1 MRRSDGSN
9 TRGSRRKPPKEV
21 SLTDPEAAWITRKG
35 IDPFFAYD
43 ANYLFDNETGI
54 ILNAEGTR
62 ANRIEEIC
70 DNIATRGDE
79 PHEVTNAYYD
89 MQWRLQPIRTL
100 DVPRANA
107 VPCPS
112 EFDTMC
118 TMAER
123 LTQQRDFIRVDFLV
137 SDGRGTWVNSRATM
151 RVGWPILSSTSMIS
165 CSVSG
170 GSSDDHCRER
180 SGLSS
185 HATGR
190 GAWVYLIA
198 WRQRN

>member
-89 MQWRLQPIRTL
+89 MQWRRAGMNPTRSPMPTTTCNGGCNRSARWMCRAQMRCHVRVSLTL
-100 DVPRANA
+100 CVRWPR
-107 VPCPS
+107 
-112 EFDTMC
+112 
-118 TMAER
+118 
-123 LTQQRDFIRVDFLV
+123 
-137 SDGRGTWVNSRATM
+137 G
-151 RVGWPILSSTSMIS
+151 
-165 CSVSG
+165 
-170 GSSDDHCRER
+170 
-180 SGLSS
+180 
-185 HATGR
+185 
-190 GAWVYLIA
+190 
-198 WRQRN
+198 